1 MKLFQITIHLVTF
14 QQKQILTIQPIL
26 LPQICK
32 LCLLGCPKMYFFQK
46 KILYERFPIPMAYIR
61 HHAKFE
67 ASRTTSQGR
76 SGITL
81 FSIGICKN
89 RIVQND
95 KMAITFLFDLQM
107 KN

>member
-1 MKLFQITIHLVTF
+1 
-14 QQKQILTIQPIL
+14 
-26 LPQICK
+26 
-32 LCLLGCPKMYFFQK
+32 MYFLQK
-46 KILYERFPIPMAYIR
+46 KILYECFPIPMAYIR

-67 ASRTTSQGR
+67 ATRTASQGC

-81 FSIGICKN
+81 FSIGTHKN

-107 KN
+107 KNKRHFIL

>member
-1 MKLFQITIHLVTF
+1 MLEGVGDAPPPLPCHINYTTNFVTSNL
-14 QQKQILTIQPIL
+14 QTMPIRVS
-26 LPQICK
+26 QNV
-32 LCLLGCPKMYFFQK
+32 FFPK

>member
-1 MKLFQITIHLVTF
+1 
-14 QQKQILTIQPIL
+14 
-26 LPQICK
+26 
-32 LCLLGCPKMYFFQK
+32 
-46 KILYERFPIPMAYIR
+46 MAYIR

-95 KMAITFLFDLQM
+95 KMAITFLFSLKIKKIRALYSIQLL
-107 KN
+107 KFHKIKRT